1 MNILASTPPSL
12 TSHLG
17 LTIFIAVA
25 AVGTA
30 AVIGAGMTL
39 DSRPAVKVAV
49 IGTCGGAG
57 RERRNQA
64 EYKRQNG
71 DLHHFGLTEYVS
83 H

>member
-49 IGTCGGAG
+49 IGTCVLVALAAVIVLSIVLYDASWIDY
-57 RERRNQA
+57 RRS
-64 EYKRQNG
+64 
-71 DLHHFGLTEYVS
+71 LP
-83 H
+83 